1 MYVYIESESAKET
14 GSHPLFTVGFHDP
27 ENGGK
32 FVPESDHGGEDG
44 REEAAARVAYLNG
57 GGEQVKPRR
66 PGRTKD
72 GQLVQRIIRHLNGK
86 QWNADAMQRIVDE
99 IRDAGYRVL
108 DLEGVSDG

>member
-32 FVPESDHGGEDG
+32 FVPESDHGGENG

-57 GGEQVKPRR
+57 GGEKIKYRR
-66 PGRTKD
+66 PGRTPD
-72 GQLVQRIIRHLNGK
+72 GKLVQQIIRILNRSEYSSDT
-86 QWNADAMQRIVDE
+86 ADDIAHVV
-99 IRDAGYRVL
+99 RDAGYHL
-108 DLEGVSDG
+108 LENGDG